1 MKINTN
7 SFGNYNTVNVNKAA
21 SQPAVDKTNT
31 SAITDSEK
39 KFFASMYPD
48 KKNEI
53 VNYEFYNPKGK
64 STGVTVGSLIDRR
77 G

>member
-7 SFGNYNTVNVNKAA
+7 SFGNYNTSYVKNAA
-21 SQPAVDKTNT
+21 PKPAAEKGGTAV
-31 SAITDSEK
+31 ITDSEK
-39 KFFASMYPD
+39 NFFASMYPD

-53 VNYEFYNPKGK
+53 VNYEFYSSKGK
-64 STGVTVGSLIDRR
+64 AASVTVGSLIDRR

>member
-1 MKINTN
+1 MNINTN
-7 SFGNYNTVNVNKAA
+7 SFGNYSTAFVNKTA
-21 SQPAVDKTNT
+21 SKPAVEKTNIA
-31 SAITDSEK
+31 SITDSEK

-48 KKNEI
+48 KHNEI

-64 STGVTVGSLIDRR
+64 TAGVTVGSLIDRR

>member
-7 SFGNYNTVNVNKAA
+7 SIGNYNTSYVKNAA
-21 SQPAVDKTNT
+21 SKPAAEKGSTAVI
-31 SAITDSEK
+31 SDSEK

-53 VNYEFYNPKGK
+53 INYDFYSPKGK
-64 STGVTVGSLIDRR
+64 SASVTVGSKIDRR